1 MKYLIRLHSSPCQV
15 FVSYLT
21 SAANDICK
29 EAKRQTIS
37 AEDVFTAL
45 QDLDFGELVPPTK
58 DALEGIPICTEALA
72 CWIRAFATLF
82 KVFTLAKGRP
92 GNIQS
97 AMFFKICI
105 ASWCSFPPG
114 EQRKDQA
121 QGRAGQEEEGRG
133 GSAAPPIRGR

>member
-1 MKYLIRLHSSPCQV
+1 MCFLYRILYSIECTLLINLHRCYCQV

-58 DALEGIPICTEALA
+58 DALEGSIIFGVKHRC
-72 CWIRAFATLF
+72 
-82 KVFTLAKGRP
+82 
-92 GNIQS
+92 
-97 AMFFKICI
+97 
-105 ASWCSFPPG
+105 
-114 EQRKDQA
+114 
-121 QGRAGQEEEGRG
+121 
-133 GSAAPPIRGR
+133 

>member
-1 MKYLIRLHSSPCQV
+1 MHSLSKTGNCSSLQV

-58 DALEGIPICTEALA
+58 DALEGVAAPGTAEATF
-72 CWIRAFATLF
+72 WIRD
-82 KVFTLAKGRP
+82 
-92 GNIQS
+92 Q
-97 AMFFKICI
+97 
-105 ASWCSFPPG
+105 
-114 EQRKDQA
+114 EQ
-121 QGRAGQEEEGRG
+121 QGLLQHSIPDWEVIN
-133 GSAAPPIRGR
+133 S